1 LEVGSHGEEKEEEL
15 EIEDLKRARSFEF
28 DYALAAE
35 RSSAAF
41 ALEERFVAV
50 VTRRDCRLRRV
61 TKDADRG
68 HAR

>member
-1 LEVGSHGEEKEEEL
+1 MEVESHGEEKEEEL

-41 ALEERFVAV
+41 ALEERFVAW
-50 VTRRDCRLRRV
+50 
-61 TKDADRG
+61 
-68 HAR
+68 